1 MAIRMTGIN
10 SGLDTD
16 SIIEALVSAQKA
28 KVTKVQN
35 KLTKS
40 EWTEDIWKDLNTK
53 LYSLYTKQLTKFKT
67 QGSYLTKK
75 VSSSDESVATATAT
89 SSAANGSHTLKVN
102 KLAAAQCVTGAAIG
116 ATSNKTTLTSLGM
129 EEGTVI
135 KIAGADG
142 KSKELEV
149 TSDTTIA
156 DFTDACKSIGLNAN
170 FDTKQKRLFISSA
183 SSGKDSAFSIKVAN
197 GDVTGTKSAVDS
209 LVDSVGQK
217 AIDKSLEVLK
227 NANISDLQSLA
238 TSSGSVS
245 DADLTA
251 AYNLLSGAMGGTVL
265 QVRLSAYVD
274 AVNNAGDQDAAW
286 SALETDANANAA
298 ITSST
303 ITDLEAESDA
313 AWDTLKNASA
323 DDLKALASGAGTTVS
338 SDLQEAYNKLC
349 TYIDIDELSDKITAY
364 ADAKEYASTH
374 PDADNQLKKLGL
386 SSFDTNKASGTYDGM
401 SLVAA
406 QNAEIVL
413 DGATLQ
419 DSSNSFSVNGLT
431 IELKNTTELGKKI
444 TLNTTSDTSAVY
456 DMVKDFVKTYNEILE
471 ELNTKYSAKSAR
483 DYAPLTDEQKEAMSD
498 DEIEKW
504 ETKIKDSLLRRD
516 NTLSSIINA
525 MRSSLLTTTKVD
537 GVAFSLSSF
546 GIVTSSDYTEK
557 GKLHIMGDEDDD
569 TYATDTN
576 KLKEALESN
585 PEAVM
590 KTLSEA
596 GQSLYD
602 ALTKKMAKTSLS
614 SALTFYNDKK
624 LDDDQKSYKSEISKL
639 EEKLTDLEDKYYKQF
654 SAMEVAMSKLN
665 SQSSYLASLMG
676 GSSS

>member
-1 MAIRMTGIN
+1 M
-10 SGLDTD
+10 
-16 SIIEALVSAQKA
+16 
-28 KVTKVQN
+28 
-35 KLTKS
+35 
-40 EWTEDIWKDLNTK
+40 
-53 LYSLYTKQLTKFKT
+53 
-67 QGSYLTKK
+67 TKK

-89 SSAANGSHTLKVN
+89 ASAVNGSHTLKVN
-102 KLAAAQCVTGAAIG
+102 KLAAAQSVTGAAIS
-116 ATSNKTTLTSLGM
+116 AASNKATLTSLGM

-135 KIAGADG
+135 KIATAEG
-142 KSKELEV
+142 KTKELEV

-156 DFTDACKSIGLNAN
+156 DFTDACKSVGLNAN
-170 FDTKQKRLFISSA
+170 YDTKQKRLFISSA
-183 SSGKDSAFSIKVAN
+183 NSGEDSAFSIKIAN
-197 GDVTGTKSAVDS
+197 GDVTGTGAELDS
-209 LVDSVGQK
+209 LVASSTQK
-217 AIDKSLEVLK
+217 KFDESLEVLK
-227 NANISDLQSLA
+227 AASSDELQSL
-238 TSSGSVS
+238 
-245 DADLTA
+245 LT
-251 AYNLLSGAMGGTVL
+251 GGTVADKADL
-265 QVRLSAYVD
+265 NKAYEFLKTAIGATELNDKLSAYKD
-274 AVNNAGDQDAAW
+274 ATDDEKDAKW
-286 SALETDANANAA
+286 SELKEVANTTA
-298 ITSST
+298 TSIKASNQT
-303 ITDLEAESDA
+303 ELNV
-313 AWDTLKNASA
+313 LKAASA
-323 DDLKALASGAGTTVS
+323 EQLRAVADGTSGDDALK
-338 SDLQEAYNKLC
+338 EAYQKLLAY
-349 TYIDIDELSDKITAY
+349 TDEVDLDEKLKSY
-364 ADAKEYASTH
+364 ADAKEYNTTH
-374 PDADNQLKKLGL
+374 PEADKQLNKLGL
-386 SSFDTNKASGTYDGM
+386 SSFDSNTVSGTDAVGM

-431 IELKNTTELGKKI
+431 IELKNVTEGKQI
-444 TLNTTSDTSAVY
+444 TLNTTSDTDSVY
-456 DMVKDFVKTYNEILE
+456 KMVKDFVKTYNEILE
-471 ELNTKYSAKSAR
+471 ELNKKYSAESAR
-483 DYAPLTDEQKEAMSD
+483 GYDPLTDEQKEAMSE

-516 NTLSSIINA
+516 GTLDSIISTL
-525 MRSSLLTTTKVD
+525 RSSLLTTTKID
-537 GVAFSLSSF
+537 GVSYSLSSF

-576 KLKEALESN
+576 KLKAALEEN

-624 LDDDQKSYKSEISKL
+624 LDNDQTAYKKEISTL

-676 GSSS
+676 GTTS